1 MSHIPSAPNKTGVYY
16 LTDISLREIVPFI
29 DWRFYFLAWRL
40 SGHYEGI
47 DTVHDCPSCQAGW
60 LRGFD
65 EKDRLKAEEALDSAA
80 LLEDCVA
87 NVKTT
92 WITPDI

>member
-1 MSHIPSAPNKTGVYY
+1 MSYIPSAPNKTGVYY

-47 DTVHDCPSCQAGW
+47 DTVHDYRARP
-60 LRGFD
+60 
-65 EKDRLKAEEALDSAA
+65 
-80 LLEDCVA
+80 VA
-87 NVKTT
+87 SRVH
-92 WITPDI
+92 